1 MSGRLSRRRFLSSSA
16 ASALLLAH
24 PLSVMGYTHPD
35 EEAERENIQVLTGT
49 DELAKQI
56 EKYLPQVDP
65 AGPPATRHRHS
76 IADIPALRRLINNSP
91 GQQLLGAVG
100 SDLYAV
106 LETLIREAGGGV
118 LFHGRHSVTAQGS
131 SRHQFYTVP
140 RTQGVADYFVTR
152 LGSQSRVCQVSE
164 LCLGADQQEKNRYAP
179 VVFAPDW
186 FAAVAAIMTGIAD
199 GKWQPGPVSQFSMAP
214 GNDSLRAVAGI
225 ETFVF
230 QL

>member
-16 ASALLLAH
+16 ATALLLTH
-24 PLSVMGYTHPD
+24 PLSVLGYTHPGK
-35 EEAERENIQVLTGT
+35 AGREKIRVLSGD
-49 DELAKQI
+49 DELAQQI
-56 EKYLPQVDP
+56 EKYLPHVDP

-76 IADIPALRRLINNSP
+76 IADIPALRRLIDNSS

-100 SDLYAV
+100 SDLYPV
-106 LETLIREAGGGV
+106 LETLIRESGGAA
-118 LFHGRHSVTAQGS
+118 LFHGRHSVTVQGR

-140 RTQGVADYFVTR
+140 RTQGVADYFVTQ
-152 LGSQSRVCQVSE
+152 LGSQSRVCQVGE
-164 LCLGADQQEKNRYAP
+164 RCLGADEKVKTGDAP

-186 FAAVAAIMTGIAD
+186 FAAVAAIMIGIAY
-199 GKWQPGPVSQFSMAP
+199 GKWQPGPVNQFSPAP